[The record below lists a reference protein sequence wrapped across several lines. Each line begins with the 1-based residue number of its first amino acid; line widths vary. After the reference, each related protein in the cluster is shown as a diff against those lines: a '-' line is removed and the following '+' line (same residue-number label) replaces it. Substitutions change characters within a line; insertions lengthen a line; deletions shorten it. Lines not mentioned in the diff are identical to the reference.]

1 MEGKIIKFSP
11 KLDAGGN
18 HETYNG
24 TRGLLYKF
32 NMTMLINGTEETGEC
47 NSNRADPSW
56 VVGDNY
62 SFERRVQGAQGQY
75 IHYSALKNMSKPFV
89 QKSGN
94 SFSNPIDKLAFAKQK
109 ALEAAMHA
117 LPVFWADKETLKSY
131 THKNYVIPAIKMYG
145 HVVRTNIEKDIWLN
159 IAALNSVTEK
169 LEVGL
174 TLENDPDAAKG
185 IKAIDCWIMELD
197 NFRKIFDTI
206 LNDDNNVKP
215 N

>member
-1 MEGKIIKFSP
+1 
-11 KLDAGGN
+11 
-18 HETYNG
+18 
-24 TRGLLYKF
+24 
-32 NMTMLINGTEETGEC
+32 
-47 NSNRADPSW
+47 
-56 VVGDNY
+56 
-62 SFERRVQGAQGQY
+62 
-75 IHYSALKNMSKPFV
+75 MSKPYV
-89 QKSGN
+89 PKVVVLLVIPLINLPLLSR
-94 SFSNPIDKLAFAKQK
+94 KLRGCNACITC
-109 ALEAAMHA
+109 L
-117 LPVFWADKETLKSY
+117 WADKETLKSY

-159 IAALNSVTEK
+159 IAALNAVTEK

-174 TLENDPDAAKG
+174 TLENVPDAAKG